1 MLPRR
6 RQDIRGE
13 DARFVIE
20 QPLLYWEA
28 AAEAGE
34 RTVGTDDAMAG
45 QDDADRIGP
54 VGGAERARRGRDAEG
69 RRLPAIAGG
78 GAERELGQRRPRRQL
93 EPRPVEI
100 ERNIECRSRA
110 GEVFIE

>member
-20 QPLLYWEA
+20 QPLLYWKA
-28 AAEAGE
+28 SAEAGE

-45 QDDADRIGP
+45 EDDADRIGP
-54 VGGAERARRGRDAEG
+54 VGGAERARRGRDAER
-69 RRLPAIAGG
+69 RRLPAVAGG
-78 GAERELGQRRPRRQL
+78 GAEGDLGQRSPRRQL
-93 EPRPVEI
+93 EACPLKI
-100 ERNIECRSRA
+100 ERNFER
-110 GEVFIE
+110 